1 MVGAGIAHFVVPGAY
16 ARIVPRVLG
25 HPRFFV
31 YASGVAEMGAGLLL
45 ALPRTRRLGGWM
57 AAAVLV
63 AVFPA
68 NVQAA
73 VDGGVLGRGHALD
86 WELAGWLRLPLQP
99 PLVWWA
105 LREARRST
113 EAGTAAHPVS
123 GR

>member
-1 MVGAGIAHFVVPGAY
+1 MGAGIAHFVVPGAY

-25 HPRFFV
+25 HPRFLV

-57 AAAVLV
+57 AAVLLV

-73 VDGGVLGRGHALD
+73 MDGGVLGRGQAPD
-86 WELAGWLRLPLQP
+86 SEVAAWLRLPLQV

-105 LREARRST
+105 LREARRSP
-113 EAGTAAHPVS
+113 EGGPAVHPAP